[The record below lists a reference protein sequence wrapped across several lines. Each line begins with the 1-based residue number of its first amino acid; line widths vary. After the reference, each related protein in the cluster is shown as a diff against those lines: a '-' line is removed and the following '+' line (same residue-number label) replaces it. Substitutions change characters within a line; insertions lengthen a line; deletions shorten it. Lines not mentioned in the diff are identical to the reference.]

1 MKLCR
6 WLKKYLM
13 TLLSYFE
20 VLVIFARFGM
30 ARIFSLNYCQ
40 KPSLVLIRS
49 TEMLQ
54 QMYFFMYIKTTLLE
68 AWYILF
74 YRELQTCQSVP
85 SALQIPRGRIRL
97 VPPTLSEKCETYP
110 GLHDIIRNKFLDIVN
125 KWFKV
130 VPSAHDYYFYCPDYS
145 PMDNNVS
152 FFLTKYNVFLVPS
165 IENFQRQKN
174 T

>member
-1 MKLCR
+1 
-6 WLKKYLM
+6 
-13 TLLSYFE
+13 
-20 VLVIFARFGM
+20 
-30 ARIFSLNYCQ
+30 
-40 KPSLVLIRS
+40 
-49 TEMLQ
+49 MLQ
-54 QMYFFMYIKTTLLE
+54 QMYFFMYIKTTLLD

-152 FFLTKYNVFLVPS
+152 FFLTKYDVFFGS
-165 IENFQRQKN
+165 INWKFSKIKKYIEQSLCYFISTKFYEAEYSTRDY
-174 T
+174 